1 MVPPIVGYIIDSLA
15 GVLLNNGREVLASWL
30 RDGDI
35 IDERFRRMI
44 MNNLNIV
51 DEKLDGYARTLLHT
65 SIHFVADGMNLLC
78 ESRNTDARDGR
89 SESSE
94 SQSGTQDYHGEW
106 RSGMLKEV
114 LKLSLENL
122 NSVSKSNLKTAKQ
135 RFEHALVTTT
145 LAFHAESLDIKDRIV
160 AAKVRLASDVLKNLE
175 EPDTAI
181 SVCYLMVETLNREPK
196 IRANF
201 SLFACKDRKWT
212 LGTEA
217 QRQEVTE
224 IVKSVMLIN
233 IFLFHFVFHL
243 GDIKRYSALEWST
256 IKLSDFNV
264 NPIIGLHGVL
274 KGNNP
279 GEELIQLPNEL
290 NLDEQTDLHCAVV
303 NSRCDIIAVDD
314 DGIKVIF
321 RTGESETVQLNDP
334 NREDAERG
342 VFDQRT
348 TSLAVGKDDNVYVL
362 RLHKKHGKK
371 IDENV
376 LVLYVLDKEYTVKIV
391 KRLNFLPK
399 LALFS
404 TGSVRLAVNEN
415 NQIFMIVDSS
425 ECAELVYVFSS
436 TGEYL
441 EKFEWEHFAALRSF
455 LCVFVNNEII
465 LAACDEVCLKVYQ
478 DQNDSSIEIKLPA
491 NHMVCGIVYHFALS
505 KIVMLTYVEKDESYF
520 LYCFNKETG
529 ELKTSMFFC
538 KKSDS
543 GCSPMIT
550 SHPAG
555 PVAIIR
561 EGSITYL

>member
-1 MVPPIVGYIIDSLA
+1 MVAPIVGYIIDSLA
-15 GVLLNNGREVLASWL
+15 GLLLNKL

-51 DEKLDGYARTLLHT
+51 DEKLDGHARTFLHT
-65 SIHFVADGMNLLC
+65 GIHFVEEGVNLLC
-78 ESRNTDARDGR
+78 ESLNTDARDGR

-94 SQSGTQDYHGEW
+94 SQSGTQDYRGEL

-122 NSVSKSNLKTAKQ
+122 NRVSKSNLETAKQ
-135 RFEHALVTTT
+135 RFELALP
-145 LAFHAESLDIKDRIV
+145 LAIVAFNNESLDIKDRIV
-160 AAKVRLASDVLKNLE
+160 ATKIRLASDVLTNLE
-175 EPDTAI
+175 KPDKTI
-181 SVCYLMVETLNREPK
+181 TSCYHMVKKLNCEPK

-201 SLFACKDRKWT
+201 SLFACKDYKWM
-212 LGTEA
+212 LSTEA

-233 IFLFHFVFHL
+233 IFLFHFVFCL
-243 GDIKRYSALEWST
+243 GDTKKYSALDWST
-256 IKLSDFNV
+256 IELSDFNV

-274 KGNNP
+274 KSKSP
-279 GEELIQLPNEL
+279 GGELIQLPNEL

-321 RTGESETVQLNDP
+321 RTGESKTVQLNDP

-342 VFDQRT
+342 IFDQRT
-348 TSLAVGKDDNVYVL
+348 TGLAVGKDDNVYVL
-362 RLHKKHGKK
+362 RLDKKHGKEV
-371 IDENV
+371 DENV
-376 LVLYVLDKEYTVKIV
+376 LVLYVLDKEYTIKIV
-391 KRLNFLPK
+391 ERLNFLPK
-399 LALFS
+399 LALFF

-415 NQIFMIVDSS
+415 NQILMIVDSS

-441 EKFEWEHFAALRSF
+441 EMFEWQHFAALRSF

-478 DQNDSSIEIKLPA
+478 DQKDSSIEIKLPA
-491 NHMVCGIVYHFALS
+491 NHMVCGIVYHFTFS
-505 KIVMLTYVEKDESYF
+505 KIVMLTYVEKDKSYF
-520 LYCFNKETG
+520 LYCCNKETG

-561 EGSITYL
+561 EGNITYL